1 MSLFSDVLR
10 CFQALFASKQLARR
24 LRNKLDSHT
33 EVECGSLNLIFLYV
47 ISVIWHLS
55 IFVSRCKDTL
65 RSSAD
70 TARWGLHVGM
80 VWNHIITAKR
90 MQQICGNSGIVE
102 SCKFL
107 ISFGW
112 EVVWGWPL
120 VHWLCRQVTPE
131 RQHVIYSFFI
141 LFSVDSLSFSED
153 LDRLRQE
160 VRRLSVQVEIAER
173 ECGEEARPHSASLF
187 WQYQSAMLLR
197 ADIKRI
203 ILTILNIHFSCFST
217 GRRVLDF
224 LALKHWNGRQ
234 TDSTNKARTPW
245 LWPQVDRWHNM
256 A

>member
-1 MSLFSDVLR
+1 MRSGLRMASGALAVQASNSRTSACNLF
-10 CFQALFASKQLARR
+10 LF
-24 LRNKLDSHT
+24 
-33 EVECGSLNLIFLYV
+33 Y
-47 ISVIWHLS
+47 
-55 IFVSRCKDTL
+55 
-65 RSSAD
+65 
-70 TARWGLHVGM
+70 
-80 VWNHIITAKR
+80 
-90 MQQICGNSGIVE
+90 
-102 SCKFL
+102 
-107 ISFGW
+107 
-112 EVVWGWPL
+112 P
-120 VHWLCRQVTPE
+120 
-131 RQHVIYSFFI
+131 
-141 LFSVDSLSFSED
+141 FSVDSLSFSED

-217 GRRVLDF
+217 GRGVLDF

-256 A
+256 AKIYCCTPQWKKKSKRN